1 VRARI
6 DDGAAAARLSL
17 LASAVV
23 VALWMVLQPR
33 TADLAAQVY
42 RTGLFE
48 RAGWVLWDNN
58 WFGGHHLPG
67 YSLFTPWLM
76 ARLGIGVTG
85 AAAAATTTLAFA
97 AIVRAE
103 GRGRWLWP
111 TAWVA
116 WAAAGDLLIGRVTY
130 SVGLALAVLTVLALA
145 IERRVL
151 VACALGGLSA
161 AASPVAGLFLA
172 MAVTVWWTV
181 EHRREMLAVAACSGT
196 VIVASAVLFG
206 DGGAQ
211 PYPIGAATVAVAIA
225 IALRLGIPRDARLAR
240 RALMAY
246 AVAAAASWVVP
257 TPMGSN
263 IARLG
268 VAFAVP
274 VALVARRR
282 SPGVYLCAV
291 GMAASAWL
299 IFAPATEIAKS
310 LDAPETHARYYGPL
324 LAQLQRRAA
333 TPGRVEIVPSA
344 TRWESVYVGARFPLA
359 RGWETQIDRARNSL
373 FYGGRLSAARYVRW
387 LRFNAVTYVALSRA
401 PKERWGRDEE
411 KLVRRGVPG
420 LRLAWASADWRLYSV
435 RAPRPLA
442 SGARVT
448 HLGVDRIVL
457 YAASPATAVLRVRW
471 SRYWHGDASVCIAR
485 RSDGFM
491 DVTMLRAGRVALKA
505 SPTSPWHGCSAA
517 DGRAVARA
525 GGG

>member
-1 VRARI
+1 MRARI
-6 DDGAAAARLSL
+6 EDGASAARLSL
-17 LASAVV
+17 LASAAV
-23 VALWMVLQPR
+23 VASWTVLQPR

-76 ARLGIGVTG
+76 AHLGIGVTG
-85 AAAAATTTLAFA
+85 AIAAATTTVAFA
-97 AIVRAE
+97 AIVRAKRRE
-103 GRGRWLWP
+103 RWLWP

-130 SVGLALAVLTVLALA
+130 SVGLALAVLAVLALA
-145 IERRVL
+145 LEQRML
-151 VACALGGLSA
+151 VACVLGALSA

-172 MAVTVWWTV
+172 MAVMVWWTV
-181 EHRREMLAVAACSGT
+181 EHRREMLAVAGCSGA
-196 VIVASAVLFG
+196 VIVACALLFG

-211 PYPIGAATVAVAIA
+211 PYSTGAAIVAVAIA
-225 IALRLGIPRDARLAR
+225 VALRLGVARDALLAR

-246 AVAAAASWVVP
+246 AVVAAVSWLLP

-274 VALVARRR
+274 IVLVARRR
-282 SPGVYLCAV
+282 PPGAYLYAV
-291 GMAASAWL
+291 GAAASAWL

-310 LDAPETHARYYGPL
+310 VDAPETHARYYAPL
-324 LAQLQRRAA
+324 IAQLQRRD
-333 TPGRVEIVPSA
+333 TTSGRVEIVPSA
-344 TRWESVYVGARFPLA
+344 TRWETVYVGARFALA
-359 RGWETQIDRARNSL
+359 RGWETQIDHARNRL
-373 FYGGRLSAARYVRW
+373 FYVPKLSAARYVRW
-387 LRFNAVTYVALSRA
+387 LRFNAVAYVALSRA
-401 PKERWGRDEE
+401 PKERWGLHEE

-420 LRLAWASADWRLYSV
+420 LRLVWASADWRLYGV

-457 YAASPATAVLRVRW
+457 HAASPATIVVRVRW
-471 SRYWHGDASVCIAR
+471 SRYWHGGAGVCVSR

-491 DVTMLRAGRVALKA
+491 DVTVLRAGRVALKA
-505 SPTSPWHGCSAA
+505 SPTSPVERSRGC
-517 DGRAVARA
+517 
-525 GGG
+525 

>member
-1 VRARI
+1 MRARI

-17 LASAVV
+17 LASAIV

-48 RAGWVLWDNN
+48 RVGWVLWDNN

-76 ARLGIGVTG
+76 AHLGIAVTG

-97 AIVRAE
+97 AIVRATGSE
-103 GRGRWLWP
+103 RWLWP
-111 TAWVA
+111 TAWVG

-130 SVGLALAVLTVLALA
+130 SVGLALAVLAVLALA
-145 IERRVL
+145 LERRPL

-181 EHRREMLAVAACSGT
+181 AHRRDVLAVAACSGT
-196 VIVASAVLFG
+196 VIVACAALFG

-211 PYPIGAATVAVAIA
+211 PYSAGSAAVAVAIA
-225 IALRLGIPRDARLAR
+225 LALRLGVARDALLAR

-246 AVAAAASWVVP
+246 AMVAAVSWLLP

-274 VALVARRR
+274 VVLMARRR
-282 SPGVYLCAV
+282 LPGAYLLAV
-291 GMAASAWL
+291 GAAAAAWL
-299 IFAPATEIAKS
+299 IFAPATELAKS
-310 LDAPETHARYYGPL
+310 LDAPETHARYYAPL

-359 RGWETQIDRARNSL
+359 RGWETQIDRARNAL
-373 FYGGRLSAARYVRW
+373 FYGRRLSAARYVRW
-387 LRFNAVTYVALSRA
+387 LRFNAVHYVALSRA
-401 PKERWGRDEE
+401 PKERWGRAEDT
-411 KLVRRGVPG
+411 LVRRGVPG
-420 LRLAWASADWRLYSV
+420 LRLAWASADWRLYAV

-457 YAASPATAVLRVRW
+457 HAASPATAVLRVRW
-471 SRYWHGDASVCIAR
+471 SRYWHGDAGACVAR
-485 RSDGFM
+485 RPDGFM
-491 DVTMLRAGRVALKA
+491 DVTMLRAGRVVLKI
-505 SPTSPWHGCSAA
+505 SPTSP
-517 DGRAVARA
+517 VARSP
-525 GGG
+525 GCR

>member
-6 DDGAAAARLSL
+6 DEGASAARLSL

-23 VALWMVLQPR
+23 VALWTVLQPR

-48 RAGWVLWDNN
+48 RVGWVLWDNN

-76 ARLGIGVTG
+76 AHVGIGVTG
-85 AAAAATTTLAFA
+85 ATAAATTTLAFA
-97 AIVRAE
+97 AIVRAK

-130 SVGLALAVLTVLALA
+130 SVGLALAVLAVLVLAL
-145 IERRVL
+145 EQPML

-181 EHRREMLAVAACSGT
+181 EHRREMLAVVACTAT
-196 VIVASAVLFG
+196 VVVACAVLFG

-211 PYPIGAATVAVAIA
+211 PYSTSAAAMAVAIA
-225 IALRLGIPRDARLAR
+225 IALRLGVPRDALLAR

-246 AVAAAASWVVP
+246 AVAAAASWLLP

-282 SPGVYLCAV
+282 LPGMYLCVV
-291 GMAASAWL
+291 GVAASAWL

-310 LDAPETHARYYGPL
+310 LDAPETHARYYAPL
-324 LAQLQRRAA
+324 LAQLQRRDA

-359 RGWETQIDRARNSL
+359 RGWETQIDRARNTL
-373 FYGGRLSAARYVRW
+373 FYGPGLSAARYVRW
-387 LRFNAVTYVALSRA
+387 LRFNAVSFVALSRA
-401 PKERWGRDEE
+401 PKERWGREEE

-420 LRLAWASADWRLYSV
+420 LQLAWASADWRLYAV

-442 SGARVT
+442 SGARVA
-448 HLGVDRIVL
+448 HLGVDGVVL
-457 YAASPATAVLRVRW
+457 HAASPGTVVLRVRW
-471 SRYWHGDASVCIAR
+471 SHYWHGGPGVCVTR
-485 RSDGFM
+485 RADGFM
-491 DVTMLRAGRVALKA
+491 DVTLLRAGLVTLRA
-505 SPTSPWHGCSAA
+505 SPTSP
-517 DGRAVARA
+517 VARSSRC
-525 GGG
+525 